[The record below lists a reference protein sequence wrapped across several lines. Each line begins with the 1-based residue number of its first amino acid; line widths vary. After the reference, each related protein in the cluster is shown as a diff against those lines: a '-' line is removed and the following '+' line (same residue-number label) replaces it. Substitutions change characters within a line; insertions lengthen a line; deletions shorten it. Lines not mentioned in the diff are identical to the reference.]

1 MLAFSRILQ
10 DQEVVVVANT
20 DAQAAWA
27 GEVLVDFALNP
38 TNTPYEV
45 LFSNQGSAPP
55 PARVVH
61 KPVGEVVI
69 QEVEGGTTPGPARAL
84 PVHLQPMEIQILGK
98 IE

>member
-1 MLAFSRILQ
+1 
-10 DQEVVVVANT
+10 
-20 DAQAAWA
+20 
-27 GEVLVDFALNP
+27 
-38 TNTPYEV
+38 

-61 KPVGEVVI
+61 KPAGVLI
-69 QEVEGGTTPGPARAL
+69 QEIEGGTTPGPARAL